1 MNNSNSGDMRGSAV
15 ILTHP
20 HKQRGEAK
28 GRSTMADLHSWQ
40 PSHWLIIREGENGED
55 GGDETEERWRMRDCR
70 DMETEERGSY
80 RALISKGQSLRLCCL
95 SVCVCVSLLLLSLSK

>member
-1 MNNSNSGDMRGSAV
+1 MRGCAV

-40 PSHWLIIREGENGED
+40 LSRRLIIREGEKGRME
-55 GGDETEERWRMRDCR
+55 GMETKERWRMRDCR
-70 DMETEERGSY
+70 DMETEEREKYG
-80 RALISKGQSLRLCCL
+80 ALI
-95 SVCVCVSLLLLSLSK
+95 